1 MRNTRFSAFLFLIIT
16 AFVVDAQTP
25 EPNLRPTVASGNDG
39 VADRSATSSGETAF
53 TEWTRSH
60 AIALKTVEAGHGF
73 DDMEKLGKTV
83 GNARIVALGEAT
95 HGTRE
100 FFQLKH
106 RIIEFLATNKG
117 FTIFSIE
124 ANMPEAYRLNDYV
137 LHGIGDP
144 RELIKGMYFWTWNTQ
159 EVLAMVEWMRQFNE
173 SGRGHLEFTGFDM
186 QFPSVPAEIVRKFVA
201 VNDSEYSVQLEQ
213 ILQNVSGIAEDTA
226 RDLQTRNA
234 DFRQTLRALTVEQRC
249 KEIVNHL
256 EMNRDFYLSQG
267 SSDSAIDW
275 AVQNARLLLEYVQ
288 LKAGEKTR
296 DESMAENVRWI
307 ADHNTGSKIILW
319 AHNLHVT
326 RGVNLD
332 YRPMGSFLSK
342 WFGAQYLNF
351 GFAFDRGSF
360 RAVDLNKQLHEFSVG
375 EAPEGS
381 LDCALAK
388 TGIPVLVLDLRQLPS
403 QGAVADW
410 AKQPHLTR
418 SIGAVY
424 SDQSGRNYFID
435 MKAQDWYETLV
446 FIDETTA
453 ARGNASLK

>member
-1 MRNTRFSAFLFLIIT
+1 MRNAWFSAFLSLILT
-16 AFVVDAQTP
+16 AIFANAQTP
-25 EPNLRPTVASGNDG
+25 EANLRRSLGSGNNG
-39 VADRSATSSGETAF
+39 VADRSGAPSEEAAF

-60 AIALKTVEAGHGF
+60 AIAFKTVEAGNGF
-73 DDMEKLGKTV
+73 DDMQKLGETV

-117 FTIFSIE
+117 FTIFAIE

-173 SGRGHLEFTGFDM
+173 SGTGHIEFTGFDM
-186 QFPSVPAEIVRKFVA
+186 QYPTVPAEIVRKFVA
-201 VNDSEYSVQLEQ
+201 ANDSEYSAGLEP
-213 ILQNVSGIAEDTA
+213 ILQSVSEIAEGTS
-226 RDLQTRNA
+226 RDLQRRSR
-234 DFRQTLRALTVEQRC
+234 DFRQTLRALTLEQRC
-249 KEIVNHL
+249 EEIVNHL

-267 SSDSAIDW
+267 LSNTAVDW
-275 AVQNARLLLEYVQ
+275 AVQNARLVLEHVQ

-307 ADHNTGSKIILW
+307 ADHNPGSKIILW

-326 RGVNLD
+326 RGVNLG
-332 YRPMGSFLSK
+332 YRPMGSFLAE
-342 WFGAQYLNF
+342 WYGAQYLNF

-360 RAVDLNKQLHEFSVG
+360 RAVDLNKKLHEFSVG
-375 EAPEGS
+375 EAPEAS
-381 LDCALAK
+381 LDSVLAK
-388 TGIPVLVLDLRQLPS
+388 TGIPVFVLDLRQLPS
-403 QGAVADW
+403 QGAVAEW
-410 AKQPHLTR
+410 AQQPHLTR

-424 SDQSGRNYFID
+424 SEQSGRNYLIS
-435 MKAQDWYETLV
+435 MKAQEWYDILV
-446 FIDETTA
+446 FINETTA
-453 ARGNASLK
+453 AKGNAPLK